1 MKRFI
6 LYTMG
11 IFAVIVVLGM
21 REFLIKDYYNPEY
34 VNLVFG
40 ENGNN
45 ESICRII
52 SIPRSWDILVC

>member
-1 MKRFI
+1 
-6 LYTMG
+6 MG

-52 SIPRSWDILVC
+52 SIPRSWDMLVC